1 MGPSL
6 TCVLKIPS
14 RKYFLPKEKH
24 PITLKKKKKKK
35 KKVNMVSK
43 AKKQNQTKTKN
54 QKRKPHNQIR
64 LLIQE
69 AVAFENKADQP

>member
-1 MGPSL
+1 
-6 TCVLKIPS
+6 
-14 RKYFLPKEKH
+14 
-24 PITLKKKKKKK
+24 
-35 KKVNMVSK
+35 MVSK